1 MRSAIRESMVVGGI
15 YREHIVIVLR
25 GENILTAVASSGV
38 SRVSTVCGV
47 DTCVKIATPPP

>member
-1 MRSAIRESMVVGGI
+1 MVVGGI